1 MNLNRPSIGM
11 QNRTGNCNIATIE
24 SAECLKAW
32 GIEGFSQSQ
41 REEAYRELFGHP
53 VIGLTL
59 QNLFARALE
68 SPAIPSQAT
77 RRGLQH
83 RQIPS

>member
-1 MNLNRPSIGM
+1 MNLNRPDIGM
-11 QNRTGNCNIATIE
+11 QNRTGNCNIPTIE
-24 SAECLKAW
+24 SAEALKAW
-32 GIEGFSQSQ
+32 GIEGFSQAH

-59 QNLFARALE
+59 QNFFARSLE

-77 RRGLQH
+77 RRGL
-83 RQIPS
+83 